1 MLMALIGTKRIFAFA
16 ASLSLVAFIPADVAQ
31 GNPSAQNRQGQ
42 AHATTNGAKRAGGSC
57 IVKDAKGKKISG
69 TYRKQKNGALAC
81 TASARR

>member
-16 ASLSLVAFIPADVAQ
+16 ASLSLVAFIPAAVAQ
-31 GNPSAQNRQGQ
+31 GNPSAQK

-57 IVKDAKGKKISG
+57 IAKDAKGKKISG